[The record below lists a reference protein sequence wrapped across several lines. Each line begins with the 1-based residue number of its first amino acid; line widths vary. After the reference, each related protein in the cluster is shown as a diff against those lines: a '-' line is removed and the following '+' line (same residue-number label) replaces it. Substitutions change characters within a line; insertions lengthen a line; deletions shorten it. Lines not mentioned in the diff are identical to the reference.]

1 MLSSQIDGTEEAVD
15 LNEEAAEESRASSA
29 KPESDNTN
37 VTASSAATA
46 TATAVTTTAAAAA
59 PSKGA
64 AESHEENGAADIVD
78 TDSAADAN
86 AAAADTEGAV
96 AHTDAAVVAAD
107 ADDDAATE
115 ATNTRKTAQS
125 INSVIEAKHPQTT
138 ESKSRLNGE
147 SNGKFSNPIWVYEM
161 SGFILHSIVG
171 Q

>member
-46 TATAVTTTAAAAA
+46 TATAVTTAAAAA

-64 AESHEENGAADIVD
+64 AESHEENGTADIVD

-107 ADDDAATE
+107 ADDDTATE

-138 ESKSRLNGE
+138 ESKSRLKGE
-147 SNGKFSNPIWVYEM
+147 SNGKFLNPNWVY
-161 SGFILHSIVG
+161 
-171 Q
+171 